1 MHSPS
6 KYHQRRQLA
15 DWPLTLRPPARRMHV
30 TARLAGGGWHR
41 NAVCIVKKAP
51 QFSQSCDRSPPRLR
65 HTMGSRFSSHL
76 PLCSGV
82 ALECFASG
90 NDLCVSISA
99 KDKPARGPAHCI
111 LVLDISGSMESEA
124 SLPNAAANSG
134 EARVRQRTP
143 PLTARLAARCRTS
156 SLLLLAQRS
165 YSLAWTLQSTHR

>member
-15 DWPLTLRPPARRMHV
+15 DWPLTLRPPAAACMLP
-30 TARLAGGGWHR
+30 LASPGGGWHR

-51 QFSQSCDRSPPRLR
+51 QFSQSCERSPPRLR
-65 HTMGSRFSSHL
+65 HTMGSRFSSDL
-76 PLCSGV
+76 PLCSDV

-143 PLTARLAARCRTS
+143 PLTARLAARCRT
-156 SLLLLAQRS
+156 
-165 YSLAWTLQSTHR
+165 